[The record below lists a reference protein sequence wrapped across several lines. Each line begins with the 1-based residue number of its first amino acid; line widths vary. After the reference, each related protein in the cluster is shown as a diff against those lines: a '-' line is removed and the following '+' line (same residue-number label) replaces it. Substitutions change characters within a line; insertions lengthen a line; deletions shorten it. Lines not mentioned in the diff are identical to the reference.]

1 MQKANN
7 ALSLGSATY
16 AAKRAADI
24 IGIFKDEPHKNET
37 HIINELNHCLKQY
50 GEKGSITA
58 SDLADLTL
66 ATDRLYSVFVAS
78 TIQQAAELLNTIL
91 DDYAQAPRLS
101 MHGGSLWHIHID
113 SSDHAPWAEWF
124 ATSSALAIAIILA
137 EKQRH
142 PGGICVSTTCE
153 KPFIDLGKGGGRNYC
168 SSRCANRERIASYRK
183 VMKDR

>member
-7 ALSLGSATY
+7 TLSLGSATY

-24 IGIFKDEPHKNET
+24 IGIFKGEPHENET

-50 GEKGSITA
+50 GEKGSVAA

-66 ATDRLYSVFVAS
+66 ATDRLYEVFAAS
-78 TIQQAAELLNTIL
+78 NLQQAATLLNTIL
-91 DDYAQAPRLS
+91 NDYAQAPRLS
-101 MHGGSLWHIHID
+101 MHGESSWHIHID
-113 SSDHAPWAEWF
+113 SSDHASWAEWF

-142 PGGICVSTTCE
+142 PGGICASATCE
-153 KPFIDLGKGGGRNYC
+153 KPFIDLGKGGGRSYC

-183 VMKDR
+183 AIKDR